1 MKTKFDT
8 GERVLVPAKV
18 NHISIEGQCVEYYV
32 TAEKG
37 YIGGANQLASMRIK
51 EEKLVGLTDGLKSIH
66 EKLRDIVEWVNA
78 SSNHHII
85 IERDSRGKI
94 VKAMLE
100 VTRE

>member
-18 NHISIEGQCVEYYV
+18 NYISITGQSIEYRV

-37 YIGGANQLASMRIK
+37 YIGGNQLASMSIK
-51 EEKLVGLTDGLKSIH
+51 EENLIGLTDGSGSIH
-66 EKLRDIVEWVNA
+66 EKLRDIVEWINA
-78 SSNHHII
+78 SSDHRLI
-85 IERDSRGKI
+85 IEKDSKGKI